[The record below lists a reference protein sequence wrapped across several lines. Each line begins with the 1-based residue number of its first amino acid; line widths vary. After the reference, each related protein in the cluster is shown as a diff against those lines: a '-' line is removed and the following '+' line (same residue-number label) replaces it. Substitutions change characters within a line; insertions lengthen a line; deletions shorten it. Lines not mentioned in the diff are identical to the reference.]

1 MLSNETNRTPRHVR
15 LKARRKPLRV
25 YETTAGFMCVR
36 AERDEEWCVNAQN
49 SFIQKV

>member
-1 MLSNETNRTPRHVR
+1 MRRRVR
-15 LKARRKPLRV
+15 GGGEEKDRRKKIERMKKR
-25 YETTAGFMCVR
+25 ETELSHR